1 MLRAFITDDKKQQ
14 ICSSIFIKVVLFPIE
29 TERAMCEIERGAYL
43 IKSCNILQVDVTVL
57 CHNNSL

>member
-29 TERAMCEIERGAYL
+29 TERAKCEIERGAYL
-43 IKSCNILQVDVTVL
+43 IKSCNILQVDVVL